1 MIYREEF
8 RTDRGGW
15 WGWESNAAGPRT
27 LEWSPGQVTSRSPW
41 WIDYNHAPP
50 GAGYLHMLFCT
61 YTRGPIAEHFA
72 EVGGPHRLALEGYP
86 TDYRE
91 ARVSLRLRGELR
103 RRGARL
109 VMLVQASQDRL
120 TSAWVLTGR
129 PFEVTADWSEQTVE
143 IASDEG
149 LWTCMGARH
158 GRQDYY
164 GRIPLE
170 RVLAD
175 VNVDIMF
182 ILFPL
187 TIAPMGALEGAPHL
201 LRPGK
206 DYPVWRSELPEGYVD
221 LAAVAIR
228 FRE

>member
-1 MIYREEF
+1 MIYRETFEQ
-8 RTDRGGW
+8 DCGGW
-15 WGWESNAAGPRT
+15 WGWESNAAGPRP
-27 LEWSPGQVTSRSPW
+27 LDWAPGRVTSRSPW

-72 EVGGPHRLALEGYP
+72 ETGGPHRLATEGYP
-86 TDYRE
+86 TDYRD
-91 ARVSLRLRGELR
+91 ARVSLRLKGELHR
-103 RRGARL
+103 QGAHL
-109 VMLVQASQDRL
+109 VMLVQASQERL

-129 PFEVTADWSEQTVE
+129 RLEVTPDWSEQSVE
-143 IASDEG
+143 LTPDEH

-158 GRQDYY
+158 DRQDYY
-164 GRIPLE
+164 GRIPVE
-170 RVLAD
+170 QVLAD

-187 TIAPMGALEGAPHL
+187 DIEPMGQLEGDPGL

-206 DYPVWRSELPEGYVD
+206 DYPVWRRLLPEGYVD
-221 LAAVAIR
+221 VAAVEID
-228 FRE
+228 FKG